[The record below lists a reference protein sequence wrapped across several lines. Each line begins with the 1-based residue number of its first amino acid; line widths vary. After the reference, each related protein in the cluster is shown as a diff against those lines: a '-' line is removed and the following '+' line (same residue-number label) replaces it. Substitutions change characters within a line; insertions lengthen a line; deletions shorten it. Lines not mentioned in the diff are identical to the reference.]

1 VSSIAAVLEG
11 EAMRRKVL
19 SIVSALALLILL
31 GAAIPPV
38 GRAAVTIV
46 VGQNSVLCPGAQFAK
61 IQDAVN
67 AASAGDSIQICPG
80 TYIEQVSIT
89 KPLQLNGNNGAI
101 IRPNNIVANSTGLAS
116 GQPIAA
122 IILVQDT
129 TGVTIR
135 NVIVDG
141 VDNGISECAPDL
153 IGVFYRNASGELSHV
168 AVRDVKL
175 NSTLNGCQSGSA
187 VLVQSSNG
195 VTSVVAIEESS
206 IHDYQKNGITANEVG
221 TQVTIEGNVVTGL
234 GPTTG
239 AAQNGIQVGFGAA
252 GSIRHNTVANHIWLP
267 CVSLESCD
275 FKSDDIL
282 VFQSNG
288 VSVHHNAIGVSQTG
302 IAIVG
307 DQGQIFDNDVFDSQ
321 IFDGVELIGNEN
333 TAERNHIT
341 HSDQAGV
348 LIAGNENIVRQN
360 TINESALGVLK
371 VAGSVGNV
379 IANNSYFNSP
389 IKLKDPPETPGKA
402 SPYR

>member
-1 VSSIAAVLEG
+1 MNAAYPSLLGVLRKRVSSIAAVLEG

-19 SIVSALALLILL
+19 SFVSALALLILL
-31 GAAIPPV
+31 EAATAPV
-38 GRAAVTIV
+38 GRAAVIIV

-67 AASAGDSIQICPG
+67 AASAGDSIQLCPG

-195 VTSVVAIEESS
+195 VNSVVAIEESS

-234 GPTTG
+234 
-239 AAQNGIQVGFGAA
+239 V
-252 GSIRHNTVANHIWLP
+252 
-267 CVSLESCD
+267 
-275 FKSDDIL
+275 
-282 VFQSNG
+282 
-288 VSVHHNAIGVSQTG
+288 
-302 IAIVG
+302 
-307 DQGQIFDNDVFDSQ
+307 
-321 IFDGVELIGNEN
+321 
-333 TAERNHIT
+333 
-341 HSDQAGV
+341 
-348 LIAGNENIVRQN
+348 
-360 TINESALGVLK
+360 
-371 VAGSVGNV
+371 
-379 IANNSYFNSP
+379 
-389 IKLKDPPETPGKA
+389 
-402 SPYR
+402 

>member
-1 VSSIAAVLEG
+1 MSFVL
-11 EAMRRKVL
+11 
-19 SIVSALALLILL
+19 ALALLGLVVFV
-31 GAAIPPV
+31 IPPV
-38 GRAAVTIV
+38 GRAAVVIV
-46 VGQNSVLCPGAQFAK
+46 VGQNGVLCPGAQFAK

-101 IRPNNIVANSTGLAS
+101 IRPSNVAANSTGLAS
-116 GQPIAA
+116 GQAIAA

-129 TGVTIR
+129 AGVTIR
-135 NVIVDG
+135 NVIIDG
-141 VDNGISECAPDL
+141 ANNGISECAPDL

-187 VLVQSSNG
+187 ILVQSANG
-195 VTSVVAIEESS
+195 VNSVVAIAESS

-239 AAQNGIQVGFGAA
+239 ATQNGIQIGFGAA
-252 GSIRHNTVANHIWLP
+252 GSIRHNTVANHIWSP
-267 CVSLESCD
+267 CVSLQSCD

-288 VSVHHNAIGVSQTG
+288 VSVDHNAIGVSQTG

-307 DQGQIFDNDVFDSQ
+307 DQGQAFDNQVSDSQ

-333 TAERNHIT
+333 TAERNRIT

-348 LIAGNENIVRQN
+348 LIAGNENVVRQN
-360 TINESALGVLK
+360 IINESAFGIFK
-371 VAGSVGNV
+371 VAGSMGNV
-379 IANNSYFNSP
+379 TTNNSYFNSL
-389 IKLKDPPETPGKA
+389 IKLQDPATTLGKA

>member
-1 VSSIAAVLEG
+1 
-11 EAMRRKVL
+11 MRRKVL
-19 SIVSALALLILL
+19 SFVSALALLGLPVSL
-31 GAAIPPV
+31 TVPV
-38 GRAAVTIV
+38 GRAAGVIV
-46 VGQNSVLCPGAQFAK
+46 VGQNGVLCPGAQFAK
-61 IQDAVN
+61 IQDAVD

-80 TYIEQVSIT
+80 TYIEQVSIS

-101 IRPNNIVANSTGLAS
+101 IRPNNIVANSTGVAS
-116 GQPIAA
+116 GQAIAA

-141 VDNGISECAPDL
+141 VDNGISACAPDL
-153 IGVFYRNASGELSHV
+153 IGIFYRNASGELSHV

-195 VTSVVAIEESS
+195 VNSVVAIEESS

-221 TQVTIEGNVVTGL
+221 TEVTIEANVVTGI

-239 AAQNGIQVGFGAA
+239 AAQNGIQIGFGAA
-252 GSIRHNTVANHIWLP
+252 GNIRHNTVANHIWSP
-267 CVSLESCD
+267 CTSLESCD
-275 FKSDDIL
+275 FKADDIL

-288 VSVHHNAIGVSQTG
+288 VTVDHNVIGVAQTG
-302 IAIVG
+302 VAIVG

-333 TAERNHIT
+333 KAERNRIT

-348 LIAGNENIVRQN
+348 LIDGNANIVRHN

-379 IANNSYFNSP
+379 IAQNSYFNSP
-389 IKLKDPPETPGKA
+389 IKVQDPAETVGKA

>member
-1 VSSIAAVLEG
+1 
-11 EAMRRKVL
+11 MRRKVL
-19 SIVSALALLILL
+19 SFVSALALLGLPVSL
-31 GAAIPPV
+31 TVPV
-38 GRAAVTIV
+38 GRAAGVIV
-46 VGQNSVLCPGAQFAK
+46 VGQNGVLCPGAQFAK
-61 IQDAVN
+61 IQDAVD

-80 TYIEQVSIT
+80 TYIEQVSIS
-89 KPLQLNGNNGAI
+89 KPLQINGNNGAI
-101 IRPNNIVANSTGLAS
+101 IRPNNIVANSTGVAS
-116 GQPIAA
+116 GQAIAA

-141 VDNGISECAPDL
+141 VDNGISACAPDL
-153 IGVFYRNASGELSHV
+153 IGIFYRNASGELSHV

-195 VTSVVAIEESS
+195 VNSVVAIEESS

-221 TQVTIEGNVVTGL
+221 TEVTIEANVVTGI

-239 AAQNGIQVGFGAA
+239 AAQNGIQIGFGAA
-252 GSIRHNTVANHIWLP
+252 GNIRHNTVANHIWSP
-267 CVSLESCD
+267 CTSLESCD
-275 FKSDDIL
+275 FKADDIL

-288 VSVHHNAIGVSQTG
+288 VTVDHNVIGVAQTG
-302 IAIVG
+302 VAIVG

-333 TAERNHIT
+333 KAERNRIT

-348 LIAGNENIVRQN
+348 LIDGNANIVRHN

-379 IANNSYFNSP
+379 IAQNSYFNSP
-389 IKLKDPPETPGKA
+389 IKVQDPAETVGKA

>member
-1 VSSIAAVLEG
+1 
-11 EAMRRKVL
+11 
-19 SIVSALALLILL
+19 L
-31 GAAIPPV
+31 GVPPV
-38 GRAAVTIV
+38 IV
-46 VGQNSVLCPGAQFAK
+46 VGQNGVLCPGAQFAK

-89 KPLQLNGNNGAI
+89 KPLQLNGNNGAV
-101 IRPNNIVANSTGLAS
+101 IRPSNVAANSTGLAS
-116 GQPIAA
+116 GQAIAA

-129 TGVTIR
+129 AGVTIR
-135 NVIVDG
+135 NVIIDG
-141 VDNGISECAPDL
+141 ANNGISECAPDL

-175 NSTLNGCQSGSA
+175 NSVLNGCQSGSA
-187 VLVQSSNG
+187 ILVQSANG
-195 VTSVVAIEESS
+195 VNSVVAIEDSS

-239 AAQNGIQVGFGAA
+239 ATQNGIQIGFGAA
-252 GSIRHNTVANHIWLP
+252 GSIRHNTVANHIWSP
-267 CVSLESCD
+267 CISLQSCA

-288 VSVHHNAIGVSQTG
+288 VSVDHNAIGVSQTG
-302 IAIVG
+302 ITIIG
-307 DQGQIFDNDVFDSQ
+307 DQGQAFDNEVFDSQ

-333 TAERNHIT
+333 TAERNRVT

-348 LIAGNENIVRQN
+348 LIAGNENIVRLN
-360 TINESALGVLK
+360 IINESAFGVLK

-379 IANNSYFNSP
+379 ITNNSYFNSL
-389 IKLKDPPETPGKA
+389 IKLQDPATTLGKA

>member
-1 VSSIAAVLEG
+1 
-11 EAMRRKVL
+11 MRRKVL
-19 SIVSALALLILL
+19 SFLSALALLILL
-31 GAAIPPV
+31 GAATPPV

-80 TYIEQVSIT
+80 TYIEQISIT

-141 VDNGISECAPDL
+141 VDNGISECDPDL

-168 AVRDVKL
+168 AVHDVKL

-195 VTSVVAIEESS
+195 VNSVVAIEESS

-239 AAQNGIQVGFGAA
+239 ATQNGIQIGFGAA

-288 VSVHHNAIGVSQTG
+288 VSVHHNVIGVSQTG

-333 TAERNHIT
+333 KAERNHIT

-348 LIAGNENIVRQN
+348 LIAGNENSVRQN
-360 TINESALGVLK
+360 SINESALGVLK
-371 VAGSVGNV
+371 VAGSVGNA

-389 IKLKDPPETPGKA
+389 NKLQDPPETPGRA

>member
-1 VSSIAAVLEG
+1 
-11 EAMRRKVL
+11 MRRKVL
-19 SIVSALALLILL
+19 SFVSALALLILL

-38 GRAAVTIV
+38 GRASVIIV

-61 IQDAVN
+61 IQDAVD

-101 IRPNNIVANSTGLAS
+101 IRPTNIVANSTGLAS

-195 VTSVVAIEESS
+195 VNSVVAIEESS

-239 AAQNGIQVGFGAA
+239 ATQNGIQIGFGAA

-307 DQGQIFDNDVFDSQ
+307 DQGQIFDNDVFNSQ

-348 LIAGNENIVRQN
+348 LIVGNENIVRQN

-371 VAGSVGNV
+371 VSGSVGNV

-389 IKLKDPPETPGKA
+389 IKLQDPPETPGKA

>member
-1 VSSIAAVLEG
+1 MTPA
-11 EAMRRKVL
+11 
-19 SIVSALALLILL
+19 
-31 GAAIPPV
+31 V
-38 GRAAVTIV
+38 GRAAVVIV
-46 VGQNSVLCPGAQFAK
+46 VGQNGVLCPGAQFAK
-61 IQDAVN
+61 IQDAID

-80 TYIEQVSIT
+80 TYIEQVSIS

-101 IRPNNIVANSTGLAS
+101 LRPNNIVANTTSLAS
-116 GQPIAA
+116 GQAIAA

-129 TGVTIR
+129 TEVTIR

-141 VDNGISECAPDL
+141 TDNGISGCAPDL
-153 IGVFYRNASGELSHV
+153 IGVYYRNASGELSHV

-195 VTSVVAIEESS
+195 VNSVVAIEESS

-221 TQVTIEGNVVTGL
+221 TQVTIKGNVVTGL

-239 AAQNGIQVGFGAA
+239 AAQNGIQIGFGAT
-252 GSIRHNTVANHIWLP
+252 GSIRHNIVANHIWSP
-267 CVSLESCD
+267 CTSLESCD
-275 FKSDDIL
+275 FKADDIL

-288 VSVHHNAIGVSQTG
+288 VTVDHNVIGVAQTG
-302 IAIVG
+302 VAMVG
-307 DQGQIFDNDVFDSQ
+307 DQGQIFDNDVFDSL

-333 TAERNHIT
+333 TAERNRIT

-348 LIAGNENIVRQN
+348 LISGNANIVRKN

-371 VAGSVGNV
+371 VAGSVGNA

-389 IKLKDPPETPGKA
+389 IKLQDPPETPGRA

>member
-19 SIVSALALLILL
+19 WFVSALALLILL
-31 GAAIPPV
+31 GATPPV
-38 GRAAVTIV
+38 GRAAAIIV

-80 TYIEQVSIT
+80 TYNEQVSIT

-101 IRPNNIVANSTGLAS
+101 MRPNNIVANSTGLAS

-129 TGVTIR
+129 TGVIIR

-168 AVRDVKL
+168 AVRHVKL

-187 VLVQSSNG
+187 VLVQSGNG
-195 VTSVVAIEESS
+195 VNSVVAIEESS

-234 GPTTG
+234 GPTMG
-239 AAQNGIQVGFGAA
+239 ATQNGIQIGFGAA

-267 CVSLESCD
+267 CVSLESCA

-307 DQGQIFDNDVFDSQ
+307 DLGQVFDNDVFDSQ

-333 TAERNHIT
+333 KAERNQIT

-348 LIAGNENIVRQN
+348 LIAGNENIVQQN
-360 TINESALGVLK
+360 TISESALGVLK

-389 IKLKDPPETPGKA
+389 IKLQDPPETPRKA

>member
-1 VSSIAAVLEG
+1 
-11 EAMRRKVL
+11 MRKKVL
-19 SIVSALALLILL
+19 SFVSALALLGLPVSL
-31 GAAIPPV
+31 TVPV
-38 GRAAVTIV
+38 GRAAGVIV
-46 VGQNSVLCPGAQFAK
+46 VGQNGVLCPGAQFAK
-61 IQDAVN
+61 IQDAVD

-80 TYIEQVSIT
+80 TYIEQVSIS

-101 IRPNNIVANSTGLAS
+101 IRPNNIVANSTGVAS
-116 GQPIAA
+116 GQAIAA

-141 VDNGISECAPDL
+141 VDNGISACAPDL
-153 IGVFYRNASGELSHV
+153 IGIFYRNASGELSHV

-195 VTSVVAIEESS
+195 VNSVVAIEESS

-221 TQVTIEGNVVTGL
+221 TEVTIEANVVTGI

-239 AAQNGIQVGFGAA
+239 AAQNGIQIGFGAA
-252 GSIRHNTVANHIWLP
+252 GNIRHNTVANHIWSP
-267 CVSLESCD
+267 CTSLESCD
-275 FKSDDIL
+275 FKADDIL

-288 VSVHHNAIGVSQTG
+288 VTVDHNVIGVAQTG

-333 TAERNHIT
+333 KAERNHIT

-348 LIAGNENIVRQN
+348 LIDGNANIVRHN

-379 IANNSYFNSP
+379 IAQNSYFNSP
-389 IKLKDPPETPGKA
+389 IKVQDPAETVGKA

>member
-1 VSSIAAVLEG
+1 
-11 EAMRRKVL
+11 MRSKVL
-19 SIVSALALLILL
+19 SPVLALALLTL
-31 GAAIPPV
+31 GGSVTPPV
-38 GRAAVTIV
+38 GHAAMVII
-46 VGQNSVLCPGAQFAK
+46 VGQNGRLCPGAQFAK

-101 IRPNNIVANSTGLAS
+101 IRPANVAANSTGLAS

-122 IILVQDT
+122 IVLVQDT

-135 NVIVDG
+135 NVIIDG
-141 VDNGISECAPDL
+141 NDNGISECAPDL

-187 VLVQSSNG
+187 ILVQSANG
-195 VTSVVAIEESS
+195 VNSVVAIEESS

-239 AAQNGIQVGFGAA
+239 ATQNGVQIGFGAM
-252 GSIRHNTVANHIWLP
+252 GSIQHNTVANHIWSP

-288 VSVHHNAIGVSQTG
+288 VSVDHNAMGVSQTG

-307 DQGQIFDNDVFDSQ
+307 DQGQVFDNDVFDSQ
-321 IFDGVELIGNEN
+321 IFDGLELIGNEN
-333 TAERNHIT
+333 TAERNRIT

-348 LIAGNENIVRQN
+348 LIAGNDNVVRQN
-360 TINESALGVLK
+360 TINESAVGVLK
-371 VAGSVGNV
+371 VTGSVGNV

-389 IKLKDPPETPGKA
+389 IKLQDPPETLGKA

>member
-1 VSSIAAVLEG
+1 
-11 EAMRRKVL
+11 MRRKVL
-19 SIVSALALLILL
+19 SFVSGLVLL
-31 GAAIPPV
+31 GLLVSLTLPV
-38 GRAAVTIV
+38 GRAAVVIV

-80 TYIEQVSIT
+80 TYIEQVSIS

-101 IRPNNIVANSTGLAS
+101 LRPSNVVANTTGVAS
-116 GQPIAA
+116 GQAIAA

-135 NVIVDG
+135 NVIIDG
-141 VDNGISECAPDL
+141 TTNGIGECAPDL

-175 NSTLNGCQSGSA
+175 NSALNGCQSGSA
-187 VLVQSSNG
+187 ILVQSANG
-195 VTSVVAIEESS
+195 VNSVVAIEESS

-239 AAQNGIQVGFGAA
+239 ATQNGIQIGFGAA
-252 GSIRHNTVANHIWLP
+252 GSVRHNTVANHIWSP
-267 CVSLESCD
+267 CVSLEACD

-288 VSVHHNAIGVSQTG
+288 VSVDHNAIGVSQTG

-307 DQGQIFDNDVFDSQ
+307 DQGQVFDNEVFDSQ
-321 IFDGVELIGNEN
+321 IFGGVELIGNEN
-333 TAERNHIT
+333 TAERNRVT

-348 LIAGNENIVRQN
+348 LIAGNENIVQQN
-360 TINESALGVLK
+360 IINESAFGVLK
-371 VAGSVGNV
+371 LAGSVGNV
-379 IANNSYFNSP
+379 IMNNSYFNSP
-389 IKLKDPPETPGKA
+389 IKLQDPAEILGKA

>member
-1 VSSIAAVLEG
+1 
-11 EAMRRKVL
+11 MRRKVL
-19 SIVSALALLILL
+19 SFVSALALLGLPVSL
-31 GAAIPPV
+31 TVPV
-38 GRAAVTIV
+38 GRAAGVIV
-46 VGQNSVLCPGAQFAK
+46 VGQNGVLCPGAQFAK
-61 IQDAVN
+61 IQDAVD

-80 TYIEQVSIT
+80 TYIEQVSIS

-101 IRPNNIVANSTGLAS
+101 IRPNNIVANSTGVAS
-116 GQPIAA
+116 GQAIAA

-141 VDNGISECAPDL
+141 VDNGISACAPDL
-153 IGVFYRNASGELSHV
+153 IGIFYRNASGELSHV

-195 VTSVVAIEESS
+195 VNSVVAIEESS

-221 TQVTIEGNVVTGL
+221 TEVTIEANVVTGI

-239 AAQNGIQVGFGAA
+239 AAQNGIQIGFGAA
-252 GSIRHNTVANHIWLP
+252 GNIRHNTVANHIWSP
-267 CVSLESCD
+267 CTSLESCD
-275 FKSDDIL
+275 FKADDIL

-288 VSVHHNAIGVSQTG
+288 VTVDHNVIGVAQTG

-333 TAERNHIT
+333 KAERNHIT

-348 LIAGNENIVRQN
+348 LIDGNANIVRHN

-379 IANNSYFNSP
+379 IAQNSYFNSP
-389 IKLKDPPETPGKA
+389 IKVQDPAETVGKA

>member
-1 VSSIAAVLEG
+1 MSFVL
-11 EAMRRKVL
+11 
-19 SIVSALALLILL
+19 ALALLGLVVFV
-31 GAAIPPV
+31 IPPV
-38 GRAAVTIV
+38 GRAAVVIV
-46 VGQNSVLCPGAQFAK
+46 VGQNGVLCPGAQFAK

-101 IRPNNIVANSTGLAS
+101 IRPGNVAANSTGLAS
-116 GQPIAA
+116 GQAIAA

-129 TGVTIR
+129 AGVTIR
-135 NVIVDG
+135 NVIIDG
-141 VDNGISECAPDL
+141 ANNGISECAPDL

-187 VLVQSSNG
+187 ILVQSANG
-195 VTSVVAIEESS
+195 VNSVVAIAESS

-239 AAQNGIQVGFGAA
+239 ATQNGIQIGFGAA
-252 GSIRHNTVANHIWLP
+252 GSIRHNTVANHIWSP
-267 CVSLESCD
+267 CVSLQSCD

-288 VSVHHNAIGVSQTG
+288 VSVDHNAIGVSQTG

-307 DQGQIFDNDVFDSQ
+307 DQGQAFDNQVSDSQ

-333 TAERNHIT
+333 TAERNRIT

-348 LIAGNENIVRQN
+348 LIAGNENVVRQN
-360 TINESALGVLK
+360 IINESAFGIFK
-371 VAGSVGNV
+371 VAGSMGNV
-379 IANNSYFNSP
+379 TTNNSYFNSL
-389 IKLKDPPETPGKA
+389 IKLQDPATTLGKA